1 MFFGVADFLL
11 CLGIRSG
18 QSYYSVERCARMFSF
33 RKHRRQV
40 GCLVLS
46 KGQDSVRVVSP
57 GGEGVVQC
65 CGGDWWCGGEGGGG
79 EDVVQCGGGD
89 WWCGGGGVVQCGE
102 PWW

>member
-1 MFFGVADFLL
+1 MFFGLADFLL
-11 CLGIRSG
+11 CLGLRLLKAKKAFLNV
-18 QSYYSVERCARMFSF
+18 Q
-33 RKHRRQV
+33 
-40 GCLVLS
+40 GCSLFEITESKLGVQYLVLR

-79 EDVVQCGGGD
+79 EDVVQCG
-89 WWCGGGGVVQCGE
+89 E